1 MVSVLFSYK
10 YNMLRFK
17 QFLKEFAELPI
28 IYAQKTANVK
38 TDNGVKQVP
47 YSELV
52 KLNAISREKRNQ
64 NNTYIDDHR
73 YKDDEG
79 RLWLDVKHKDFD
91 TIALAVLTG
100 MYDTKRIKKD
110 PATMTQDEFDS
121 IIMDPVVNS
130 KVNQIWTFL
139 SDYMSKG
146 TVTVYR
152 GITLDNIIFD
162 LVEKDPR
169 IMRNI
174 NFILPYIDNTTKEFN
189 SFSTSVFTAAG
200 FAGALSYK
208 SPLDAFR
215 MDRNADRYNKD
226 SMQIANRYFIDNLQD
241 NTPQYAKLLIS
252 AEATPNNI
260 SFAFTA
266 YILARHGGIK
276 HSELNI
282 NNVSELKNP
291 KIIYSNLS
299 KFIK

>member
-1 MVSVLFSYK
+1 MLLSERLKTIPYEQRYK
-10 YNMLRFK
+10 FRNKVQQTLASRQSTYHDDGRFK
-17 QFLKEFAELPI
+17 DSEGIKWLYTKNADEYTLKCAI
-28 IYAQKTANVK
+28 IEGYLDTNRSKVRQIYDLYN
-38 TDNGVKQVP
+38 
-47 YSELV
+47 
-52 KLNAISREKRNQ
+52 NATTKF
-64 NNTYIDDHR
+64 D
-73 YKDDEG
+73 
-79 RLWLDVKHKDFD
+79 LDR
-91 TIALAVLTG
+91 I
-100 MYDTKRIKKD
+100 IKKD
-110 PATMTQDEFDS
+110 PDLQKLVN
-121 IIMDPVVNS
+121 IIIS
-130 KVNQIWTFL
+130 FL
-139 SDYMSKG
+139 DQFKNK

-152 GITLDNIIFD
+152 GFMFD
-162 LVEKDPR
+162 KKDFET
-169 IMRNI
+169 IKGMTAKD
-174 NFILPYIDNTTKEFN
+174 ILSNKLLLKFSNTTKEFN

-291 KIIYSNLS
+291 KVIYSNLS

>member
-1 MVSVLFSYK
+1 MLLSERLETIPYEQRYK
-10 YNMLRFK
+10 FRNKVQQTLASRQSTYHDDGRFK
-17 QFLKEFAELPI
+17 DSEGIKWLYTKNADEYTLKCAI
-28 IYAQKTANVK
+28 IEGYLDTNRSKVRQIY
-38 TDNGVKQVP
+38 DL
-47 YSELV
+47 YS
-52 KLNAISREKRNQ
+52 NATSKF
-64 NNTYIDDHR
+64 D
-73 YKDDEG
+73 
-79 RLWLDVKHKDFD
+79 LDR
-91 TIALAVLTG
+91 I
-100 MYDTKRIKKD
+100 IKKD
-110 PATMTQDEFDS
+110 PDLQKLVNT
-121 IIMDPVVNS
+121 IIS
-130 KVNQIWTFL
+130 FL
-139 SDYMSKG
+139 DQFKNK

-152 GITLDNIIFD
+152 GFMFDKKDFDIIKGMTA
-162 LVEKDPR
+162 KD
-169 IMRNI
+169 
-174 NFILPYIDNTTKEFN
+174 ILSNKLLRKFSNTTKEFN